1 MTKEKISRRQLAKL
15 GVGALTMTTLAS
27 LPGTGLVPALSA
39 QQTPGNDS
47 QFIHSAILTDGL
59 AKAYSFLDQMMD
71 AYAQGQTLRLI
82 QSFSDQIGLLSTSFV
97 YDNSVV
103 INALLLRGRSAD
115 VQRAL
120 VLGDTLLYAQQHDP
134 IGDGRVRQAYFVN
147 QPDANGVFLQEA
159 LAPFF
164 FIGSATGD
172 MSWTGMALAQLFK
185 RSSDHR
191 FLDGAVRLGQ
201 WIVNN
206 TLSTSDPGGFI
217 GGVDAGNNPVTFKST
232 EHNIDAFALFT
243 MLAEL
248 TGNSFWTTQAQHARA
263 FIAAMFNSADGFFW
277 TGTLPDGITINTN
290 PIPEDVNTWSFLA
303 LRDNQ
308 FAGSVDWA
316 KTDLAVTDTPQ
327 NVNTSVA
334 GNKVRISGVT
344 FSNFA
349 QHPPIINNNFAP
361 SDPFSTPPDP
371 GAVWLEGTAHL
382 AAALLARRL
391 PAERD
396 LPGFSGDQDSAR
408 FLLLNLLGAQ
418 ATQGIGQTVAGKL
431 IAPGTGLVA
440 ASSELNNGFG
450 FSNKPNPHIGATGWF
465 AIAGQTGNPFHL
477 GLEQDDDH

>member
-1 MTKEKISRRQLAKL
+1 MTNEKLSRRQLAKL
-15 GVGALTMTTLAS
+15 SVGALTMSTLTA
-27 LPGTGLVPALSA
+27 LPGSGLVPALSA
-39 QQTPGNDS
+39 DQAPGNDS
-47 QFIHSAILTDGL
+47 QFLNSANLKDGL
-59 AKAYSFLDQMMD
+59 AKAYSFLEQMMD

-82 QSFSDQIGLLSTSFV
+82 QSYSDQMGLLSTSFV

-103 INALLLRGRSAD
+103 INALLLRGGANLT
-115 VQRAL
+115 QRAL
-120 VLGDTLLYAQQHDP
+120 VLGETLLYAQQHDP

-172 MSWTGMALAQLFK
+172 MSWTGMALAHLFA
-185 RSSDHR
+185 RSGNR
-191 FLDGAVRLGQ
+191 QFLDGAVRLGQ

-206 TLSTSDPGGFI
+206 TFSSSGPGGFI
-217 GGVDAGNNPVTFKST
+217 GGVDNNNNPVTFKST

-248 TGNSFWTTQAQHARA
+248 TGNSFWSGQAQHART
-263 FIAAMFNSADGFFW
+263 FIEALFNTTDGFFW
-277 TGTLPDGITINTN
+277 TGTLPDGVTINTN

-303 LRDNQ
+303 LQDKD

-316 KTDLAVTDTPQ
+316 KTNLAVTDTPQ

-334 GNKVRISGVT
+334 GNKVRISGVN

-349 QHPPIINNNFAP
+349 QHPPIVNNNFAP

-382 AAALLARRL
+382 AAALIARRL

-396 LPGFSGDQDSAR
+396 LPGFSGDQDTAR
-408 FLLLNLLGAQ
+408 FLLMNILGAQ
-418 ATQGIGQTVAGKL
+418 ATQGIGQTVAGNV
-431 IAPGTGLVA
+431 ISPGTGVVA

-450 FSNKPNPHIGATGWF
+450 FSNKPNPHTGATGWF
-465 AIAGQTGNPFHL
+465 AIAGQAGNPFRL
-477 GLEQDDDH
+477 G

>member
-1 MTKEKISRRQLAKL
+1 MIHDKISRRQLAKL
-15 GVGALTMTTLAS
+15 SVGALTMTTLTS
-27 LPGTGLVPALSA
+27 LPGSGLVPALHA
-39 QQTPGNDS
+39 QQEPSGDPP
-47 QFIHSAILTDGL
+47 FIPSAALISGL
-59 AKAYSFLDQMMD
+59 NNAYTFLETMMD

-82 QSFSDQIGLLSTSFV
+82 QSYSDQMGLLSTSFV
-97 YDNSVV
+97 YDDSVV
-103 INALLLRGRSAD
+103 INALLERGRSDD

-120 VLGDTLLYAQQHDP
+120 VLGETLLYAQQHDP

-147 QPDANGVFLQEA
+147 APDANGVFLQEA

-172 MSWTGMALAQLFK
+172 MCWTGMALAHLFA
-185 RSSDHR
+185 RSGNPQ
-191 FLDGAVRLGQ
+191 FVNGAIRLGQ
-201 WIVNN
+201 WVVNN
-206 TLSTSDPGGFI
+206 TFSTSGAGGFTS
-217 GGVDAGNNPVTFKST
+217 GVDASNNPVTAKST

-248 TGNSFWTTQAQHARA
+248 TGASSWTGQAQHARS
-263 FIAAMFNSADGFFW
+263 FVQAMFNSTDGFFW

-303 LRDNQ
+303 LKDND

-316 KTDLAVTDTPQ
+316 KTNLAVTDTPQ

-334 GNKVRISGVT
+334 GNTVRISGVT

-349 QHPPIINNNFAP
+349 QHPPIVDNNFVP

-371 GAVWLEGTAHL
+371 GAVWLEGTGHL
-382 AAALLARRL
+382 AAALLARNL

-396 LPGFSGDQDSAR
+396 LPGFSGDSDTAR
-408 FLLLNLLGAQ
+408 FLLMNILGAQ
-418 ATQGIGQTVAGKL
+418 ATQGIGQTIAGKT
-431 IAPGTGLVA
+431 IPASTGVVA

-465 AIAGQTGNPFHL
+465 AMAGQAGNPFQL
-477 GLEQDDDH
+477 RFR